1 MTEARRQ
8 LPPPLS
14 LPVPFRSAVHGTQ
27 IFADQ
32 RRFLFRLNGTQ
43 ICTDGHR
50 FFFSLSRIT
59 NNDCCASCLL
69 VVSLSKDALYLLS
82 LPSVLFSLARCGLP
96 PASYSLAPCSSLFTT
111 DDGPLTTDPCLPPTA
126 KRFGLHLLRH
136 TPWPFCALC
145 PTLPRSASSSPLHG
159 RGSHTPPPSD
169 SPVVGE
175 ARSLSHRGPHRAFL
189 LSIPGGNHP

>member
-32 RRFLFRLNGTQ
+32 RRFLFPLNGTQ

-82 LPSVLFSLARCGLP
+82 LSSVLFSLARCGLP

-126 KRFGLHLLRH
+126 KRFGRHLIRRRPCTLALLCLRYALRSLVQQPLPHCMGEVHILLHRQ
-136 TPWPFCALC
+136 
-145 PTLPRSASSSPLHG
+145 TLRSA
-159 RGSHTPPPSD
+159 
-169 SPVVGE
+169 
-175 ARSLSHRGPHRAFL
+175 ARLDP
-189 LSIPGGNHP
+189 